1 MNNKQTLQGYNTN
14 LSGNNDT
21 LATIL
26 QTIND
31 LPEQI
36 EPEDLT
42 EELNTYTTEVEEQEV
57 TLGDIA
63 EAIKNKVGYAEDL
76 SEELT
81 TQNEKITTQDTT
93 VDDII
98 RVLNE
103 KVLFGGEEMVKYSL
117 GEREIGT
124 WIDGKPIYRRVFEL
138 VKGTDFTSNNTSVNH
153 NIENIDN
160 IVNLNVMALD
170 TNTGLY
176 RPVPWTYYT
185 TQSSSEYYG
194 GVAVDASKFKL
205 ELGKTFY
212 NDTALSLN
220 IVVEYTKTTD

>member
-1 MNNKQTLQGYNTN
+1 MDNKQRLDIYNFQLTE
-14 LSGNNDT
+14 NNNALD
-21 LATIL
+21 AIL
-26 QTIND
+26 ETFNS
-31 LPEQI
+31 LPEI
-36 EPEDLT
+36 EDLS
-42 EELNTYTTEVEEQEV
+42 EPLNTYTTEVEEQEV
-57 TLGDIA
+57 TLSDIA

-76 SEELT
+76 SDELT
-81 TQNEKITTQDTT
+81 TQDEKITTQNTT

-160 IVNLNVMALD
+160 IVNLNVMGLD

-176 RPVPWTYYT
+176 RPIPWTYYT
-185 TQSSSEYYG
+185 TQSNSEYYG
-194 GVAVDASKFKL
+194 GVAVDATKFKL

-212 NDTALSLN
+212 TDTALSLK